1 MLWNLLQQMQIG
13 SAQEHVSSV
22 EARLARI
29 EVELERNSRVLTD
42 LIRYLERRDGKDLDG
57 DGRIG

>member
-13 SAQEHVSSV
+13 SAQEHASSV

-57 DGRIG
+57 DGKTG